1 MKRYSP
7 ILLLTLCIAI
17 GSPPA
22 AGRGEQL
29 SSRQALRSTLAPRSI
44 APMLLAQAES
54 SDTPPDDTKPSSEK
68 PSEKPSEK
76 GSSSDK
82 KSSQT
87 TSSTGKTNSEKSSA
101 TQWKKTLWWVGL
113 GTTGVAAIAFL
124 YFLFRLSRPQ
134 PAVQSIGPQFSPALP
149 EDEPELE
156 LDSPA
161 IPTRSDRRSLS
172 LVSQDSSTQDS
183 SIKDSDTQ
191 GSSTQDSSTQDSST
205 QDSSTQDSSAKD
217 SSTQDSSAKDSSTQ
231 DSSIKDSDLK
241 SRQNAPVSDSQA
253 VKPPIPE
260 TPPEPPKEPKIA
272 PISVAEAAPPEPL
285 QLERTQAEPKP
296 VAIEETVPM
305 RRINIVDAL
314 IQDLHNP
321 DPNKRRKAIWELGQ
335 RGDSRAIQPLVDLML
350 DSDSS
355 QRSLILGVLAEI
367 GTRTVKPMN
376 RALAVSLQDDSPE
389 VRKNAIRDLT
399 RIYDSIAQM
408 SQLLN
413 HAIDDDDGEVS
424 ETARWALGQLNR
436 IRSLPKRED

>member
-1 MKRYSP
+1 
-7 ILLLTLCIAI
+7 
-17 GSPPA
+17 
-22 AGRGEQL
+22 
-29 SSRQALRSTLAPRSI
+29 
-44 APMLLAQAES
+44 
-54 SDTPPDDTKPSSEK
+54 
-68 PSEKPSEK
+68 
-76 GSSSDK
+76 
-82 KSSQT
+82 
-87 TSSTGKTNSEKSSA
+87 
-101 TQWKKTLWWVGL
+101 VGL

-172 LVSQDSSTQDS
+172 LVSQDSSTEDADF
-183 SIKDSDTQ
+183 K

-205 QDSSTQDSSAKD
+205 QDSSTQDSS
-217 SSTQDSSAKDSSTQ
+217 TQDSSAQDSSTQDSSTQ
-231 DSSIKDSDLK
+231 DSSIKDSDTQDFSIKDSDLK
-241 SRQNAPVSDSQA
+241 SLQNAPVSDSQA